1 MLELDEGQLSRPV
14 LRGRGGS
21 NTSLLPGRSVSGS
34 SQRGGSAHDLTPLVP
49 AWGVERKNSGQG
61 DFGGQPGFP
70 GARVWVP
77 LPLSAPICGP
87 NGGKTP
93 RDGVEKAIF
102 GGICYVGHNVATPFE
117 DYIYV

>member
-34 SQRGGSAHDLTPLVP
+34 SLRGRVCARPDP
-49 AWGVERKNSGQG
+49 AGPASWGVGRENSGQL
-61 DFGGQPGFP
+61 DVGGQPGFP
-70 GARVWVP
+70 GARDWVA
-77 LPLSAPICGP
+77 LPFSALICGP

-93 RDGVEKAIF
+93 RKGVEKAVFSKSTTWI
-102 GGICYVGHNVATPFE
+102 ICKASPIPSV
-117 DYIYV
+117 